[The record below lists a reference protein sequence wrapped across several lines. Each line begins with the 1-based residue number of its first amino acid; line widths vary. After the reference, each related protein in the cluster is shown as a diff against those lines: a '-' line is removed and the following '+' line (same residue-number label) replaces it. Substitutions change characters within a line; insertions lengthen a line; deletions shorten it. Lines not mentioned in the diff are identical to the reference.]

1 MQRLLLQTIAE
12 ELKARTERQLPAAF
26 RIARQLVRVFVQI
39 AFQFEQKKRRIGGI
53 ALLQLGRKL
62 CTHGK
67 KCVRHCHP
75 GSQ

>member
-53 ALLQLGRKL
+53 A
-62 CTHGK
+62 
-67 KCVRHCHP
+67 
-75 GSQ
+75 